1 MSGSKNGGTPKWM
14 VYTGKPYEM
23 DDLGVPLFLETPLSN
38 LSARRAAFFG
48 GALACGG
55 RKVGKCPPGKK
66 TTEQRPPY
74 PYATCIGL
82 G

>member
-1 MSGSKNGGTPKWM
+1 
-14 VYTGKPYEM
+14 M

-66 TTEQRPPY
+66 NDGAA
-74 PYATCIGL
+74 ATLSIYMQHVL
-82 G
+82 DWDIINTHKNWTLVVVEKV